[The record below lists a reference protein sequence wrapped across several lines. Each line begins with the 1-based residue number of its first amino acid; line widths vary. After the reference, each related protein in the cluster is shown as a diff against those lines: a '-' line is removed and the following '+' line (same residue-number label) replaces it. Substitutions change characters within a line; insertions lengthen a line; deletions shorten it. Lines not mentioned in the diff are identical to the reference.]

1 MNLIGA
7 KIMTTETI
15 EKTRIPGMPD
25 KALIKAANLAEAN
38 TRISWMLSDEGSKLT
53 QLLFVDSGMSFEA
66 TNNTLLFSAMIDA
79 LETKESIIENLQ
91 AQIETLR
98 KESRDNE

>member
-1 MNLIGA
+1 
-7 KIMTTETI
+7 MTTETI
-15 EKTRIPGMPD
+15 EKTRIHGIPD

-38 TRISWMLSDEGSKLT
+38 ARISWMLSDEGSKLT

-91 AQIETLR
+91 AQLETLR

>member
-1 MNLIGA
+1 
-7 KIMTTETI
+7 MTTETI
-15 EKTRIPGMPD
+15 EKTRIPGVPD

-38 TRISWMLSDEGSKLT
+38 TRISWRLSDEGSKLT

>member
-1 MNLIGA
+1 
-7 KIMTTETI
+7 MTTETI

-38 TRISWMLSDEGSKLT
+38 ARISWMLSDEGSKLT